1 MSLILVVSRLVLG
14 FGTTGLLGAIVV
26 RGSVKFPHEIKVK

>member
-1 MSLILVVSRLVLG
+1 MSVILVVGRLVLG

-26 RGSVKFPHEIKVK
+26 REAQ